1 MDWLDEIE
9 TRERS
14 LRANLGTILA
24 ILQKSY
30 SDTSD
35 ELDEIAHSVA
45 EIQMMIERYAAD
57 TRVSVDEIQRRY
69 PVFDQLRKSI
79 PAFCG

>member
-1 MDWLDEIE
+1 MDWLNEIE
-9 TRERS
+9 GRERS

-30 SDTSD
+30 SESSE

-57 TRVSVDEIQRRY
+57 SRVSVEEIQRRY